1 MNVKIFESKNK
12 KDSMNDVINNV
23 SEKILLPKTMSM
35 KVLLLLLIV
44 QNCVDIKLFYVDSRD
59 DFDKGLENTIIINSL
74 LSNTI
79 IFVKDENKCYQM
91 SEFIS
96 YIKAKHQFQAI
107 HHFTVQYSSNSNFT
121 VGLFERNREINTIF
135 LGNFLEKQ
143 VNLFNLLLNDSNF
156 FLYETLD
163 DKKFETCLKELI
175 QYYNREL
182 KDEYFQNLMINFQ
195 TFQQEVDNW
204 VILKSF
210 NILGCSLYKNFSIHS
225 TSPSETFE
233 GEILDKNTLFS
244 NIGNSV
250 NIILSPTFANTWKIF
265 YPFFC
270 KHALL
275 NFLLK
280 LINVDI

>member
-1 MNVKIFESKNK
+1 
-12 KDSMNDVINNV
+12 
-23 SEKILLPKTMSM
+23 MSM

-156 FLYETLD
+156 FLYETLGG
-163 DKKFETCLKELI
+163 
-175 QYYNREL
+175 N
-182 KDEYFQNLMINFQ
+182 
-195 TFQQEVDNW
+195 TF
-204 VILKSF
+204 
-210 NILGCSLYKNFSIHS
+210 
-225 TSPSETFE
+225 
-233 GEILDKNTLFS
+233 LDFLR
-244 NIGNSV
+244 
-250 NIILSPTFANTWKIF
+250 LSKIF
-265 YPFFC
+265 
-270 KHALL
+270 
-275 NFLLK
+275 
-280 LINVDI
+280 